1 MSEGAERGTSEH
13 PSEQS
18 STVSQGAERDE
29 DPAAVGTGARALL
42 AVAAIAVAFAAADTY
57 VVVMALPDMMTGAGL
72 SVEELQRAAPIVSGF
87 LLGYV
92 AILPLIGRIADL
104 RGRTPVLIGSLVVFA
119 VGSIV
124 TAAAYDLDSMV
135 AGRLT
140 QGIGGGGLVPATLA
154 LVADLWPAE
163 RRGLPLG
170 IVGAVQELGS
180 VLGPLYGA
188 VVLALADW
196 RAIFW
201 LNTAVGLVLC
211 AAVLTLRRGAREPA
225 ASVRRGMP
233 DVIGIV
239 LALAAL
245 VCMVLLMMRPDELVT
260 DLRYGPA
267 FFSVIGDS
275 PWGTRIAF
283 GFYALVAA
291 FVLWELVARRPLVS
305 FRTWG
310 SIARRTDVWGAVL
323 LALALGGVIVA
334 FASADP
340 EHSAISDA
348 AWWLL
353 PLSAVCLGLFAWR
366 QRRARHPLVP
376 GAAVSATAAWG
387 AIVVSFFTGAALIA
401 ALVDIPFFARLTAYQ
416 DSQLDAALVLLRFLI
431 ALPIG
436 AVLGGWLTRRTS
448 AGVLTLVAMLV
459 AAGSFCWMATWGRD
473 ALDHWSVSVPLVL
486 AGLGFGAAIAPVN
499 AALLASTRSDVHGV
513 ASALLVV
520 ARMVGMLVGISALTT
535 VGLRRFY
542 AVSDDIPPASRL
554 CPDGEPSC
562 DAYNNRLIDAGLAQL
577 DAVFLGAAL
586 CAAVA
591 GVAAAFVFRGAGTRA
606 VSVAEAI
613 RTP

>member
-1 MSEGAERGTSEH
+1 MT
-13 PSEQS
+13 P
-18 STVSQGAERDE
+18 VDE
-29 DPAAVGTGARALL
+29 SPPVGTGARALL

-57 VVVMALPDMMTGAGL
+57 VVVMALPDMMAGAGL

-104 RGRTPVLIGSLVVFA
+104 RGRTPVLVGSLIVFA
-119 VGSIV
+119 IGSIV

-135 AGRLT
+135 VGRVI

-154 LVADLWPAE
+154 LVADLWPAQ

-188 VVLALADW
+188 LVLALADW

-201 LNTAVGLVLC
+201 LNMAVGLVLC
-211 AAVLTLRRGAREPA
+211 AAILTLRHATRTDPPTA
-225 ASVRRGMP
+225 RRGMP

-245 VCMVLLMMRPDELVT
+245 GCMVLVMLRPDDLVT

-267 FFSVIGDS
+267 FFSVVGES

-283 GFYALVAA
+283 GFYTIVAA
-291 FVLWELVARRPLVS
+291 FIAWEFVARRPLVA
-305 FRTWG
+305 FRSWA
-310 SIARRTDVWGAVL
+310 SIARRTDVGGAVL
-323 LALALGGVIVA
+323 LATALGGVIVT

-340 EHSAISDA
+340 ERSAISES
-348 AWWLL
+348 AWFLL
-353 PLSAVCLGLFAWR
+353 PLSAVCLALFVWR
-366 QRRARHPLVP
+366 QRHARHPLVP
-376 GAAVSATAAWG
+376 GAAVAPTPAWG
-387 AIVVSFFTGAALIA
+387 AIAVSFFTGAALIA

-416 DSQLDAALVLLRFLI
+416 DSQLDAALVLVRFLI

-436 AVLGGWLTRRTS
+436 AVLGGWLTRRMG
-448 AGVLTLVAMLV
+448 AGTLTMVSMLIA
-459 AAGSFCWMATWGRD
+459 AAGLGWMATWGAD
-473 ALDHWSVSVPLVL
+473 ALDYGTATIPLVL
-486 AGLGFGAAIAPVN
+486 SGLGFGAAIAPVN
-499 AALLASTRSDVHGV
+499 AALLASTPSDAHGV

-535 VGLRRFY
+535 IGLRRFY
-542 AVSDDIPPASRL
+542 DVSEDIPPASQV
-554 CPDGEPSC
+554 CPGDRMSC
-562 DAYNNRLIDAGLAQL
+562 DAYDAMFVEAGLAQL
-577 DAVFLGAAL
+577 EAVFLGAAVS
-586 CAAVA
+586 AVVA
-591 GVAAAFVFRGAGTRA
+591 GLLAVMVFRGARTRD
-606 VSVAEAI
+606 VPVAETI
-613 RTP
+613 HS